1 MSLIHTHAFS
11 KILNNTKEWSKYLPI
26 ICLCQSHS
34 KPILIESFCMTCLY
48 SETQLYLYIFLF
60 WCLFKYYFLAF
71 RQCYIPPIQGK
82 YIIWQICLHIF
93 YIYCW
98 ELWIHV
104 SHQFL
109 WRNLAKCIRNLSFL
123 SQPTSLLKIIFRW
136 FLGFS
141 RHIIMVVNSLQPQVC
156 PRFIPQLPRW

>member
-1 MSLIHTHAFS
+1 MCSEVGFLLLVFANPTENLFIQTEIHSYWIHLHHIYVFIHKPSFS
-11 KILNNTKEWSKYLPI
+11 CT
-26 ICLCQSHS
+26 
-34 KPILIESFCMTCLY
+34 F
-48 SETQLYLYIFLF
+48 FLF

-123 SQPTSLLKIIFRW
+123 SQPTSPLKIIFRW